1 MKVKILG
8 NITHAKAF
16 TGLKDK
22 NGVEI
27 YEGDTVVVTFYNH
40 HPIIANVSYDEE
52 SCRFE
57 VSSSL
62 FRTPLESICKTG
74 IIKTT
79 EFGELHTTEYNGD
92 RLTVISESDK
102 TLHFNKIVNDLLREC
117 SEFYKQNQN
126 VKKYDSTQVPKNSAS
141 S

>member
-1 MKVKILG
+1 MKVKISG
-8 NITHAKAF
+8 NIVEARAF

-57 VSSSL
+57 VSSPP

-74 IIKTT
+74 VIKTN
-79 EFGELHTTEYNGD
+79 EFGEFHTTEYNGD

-102 TLHFNKIVNDLLREC
+102 VLDFNNVVNDLLREC
-117 SEFYKQNQN
+117 SEFYKQNLN
-126 VKKYDSTQVPKNSAS
+126 VKKI
-141 S
+141 